1 MKEQLQLSSALLI
14 FFLFLHTHTHTPHH
28 THPSHTLSHRN
39 DCSLWWSIS
48 MEEIWCFRFKELA
61 SLTKT
66 EHAFTRPRLSSLSS
80 SFTAEESSTGEQE
93 LLEFTEFYWQ
103 LTAAELCTSRQ
114 ESTPVCGGLLGSLPT
129 LTCWTREDP
138 RWLLCLIGNQ
148 QGLTGGENFVAT
160 WHTYLFI
167 SANSVVKHGHI
178 VHIHREQEVV
188 SHWCVAT
195 ALTLQNICL
204 FFGVMCS
211 IH

>member
-14 FFLFLHTHTHTPHH
+14 FFLFLHTHTHTPH
-28 THPSHTLSHRN
+28 THSHTGTTVLCDGVYQWRRFDVSDSKSSQVWRRQSTLLLGRDCPRSPLPSQQRN
-39 DCSLWWSIS
+39 HLPVSKS
-48 MEEIWCFRFKELA
+48 
-61 SLTKT
+61 
-66 EHAFTRPRLSSLSS
+66 
-80 SFTAEESSTGEQE
+80 

-160 WHTYLFI
+160 WHTYLFV
-167 SANSVVKHGHI
+167 SANSVFKHGHI
-178 VHIHREQEVV
+178 VHTHREQEVV

-195 ALTLQNICL
+195 VLTLQNICL